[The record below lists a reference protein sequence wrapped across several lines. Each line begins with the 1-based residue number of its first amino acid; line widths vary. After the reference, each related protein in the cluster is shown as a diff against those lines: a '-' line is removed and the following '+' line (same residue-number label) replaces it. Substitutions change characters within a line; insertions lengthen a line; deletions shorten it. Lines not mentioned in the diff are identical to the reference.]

1 MNEFFKR
8 AYEQVYDFPN
18 FYLGIENELYCHAFS
33 IFMILALFLSL
44 LLITREFIRFNKR
57 GKKNKEMKRRM
68 ERNVLSTLGE
78 KDKNKKVK
86 NL

>member
-33 IFMILALFLSL
+33 ICMILALALSFI
-44 LLITREFIRFNKR
+44 LITKEGIRFWKR
-57 GKKNKEMKRRM
+57 GKKNEEIRRKM
-68 ERNVLSTLGE
+68 EKSILSTLEE